1 MKPLFILVSKDQVL
15 LWYNSHTILSEL
27 NVSKMHSLLLSI
39 CYEDCGFWQ
48 SQTWWW
54 HWQWIWYTQ
63 KTIDIPN
70 HLCLIIIMVF
80 MVLCWGVVKTTHLEE
95 RFSTQCKH
103 CEVFWM
109 FATFGWQQSS
119 CTHYN
124 ICDVVESNNILY
136 CLFLFS
142 NLDVK
147 LNSYFTVFIKVM
159 TAIYTVVTTLNL
171 YSDHFEF
178 VQWLSVHHTCHIHL
192 FDNHGVI
199 KYSFPPLKPHSFPF
213 SHLPWFWPQ

>member
-1 MKPLFILVSKDQVL
+1 
-15 LWYNSHTILSEL
+15 
-27 NVSKMHSLLLSI
+27 
-39 CYEDCGFWQ
+39 
-48 SQTWWW
+48 
-54 HWQWIWYTQ
+54 
-63 KTIDIPN
+63 
-70 HLCLIIIMVF
+70 

-103 CEVFWM
+103 CEVFWV

-142 NLDVK
+142 NLDLK

-171 YSDHFEF
+171 YSDYLFIIL
-178 VQWLSVHHTCHIHL
+178 VISICLTTMVSLSIHSLHWNHIPFLSLICHGFGH
-192 FDNHGVI
+192 NKHV
-199 KYSFPPLKPHSFPF
+199 
-213 SHLPWFWPQ
+213 LPGTLAVTDVNCEELCIL